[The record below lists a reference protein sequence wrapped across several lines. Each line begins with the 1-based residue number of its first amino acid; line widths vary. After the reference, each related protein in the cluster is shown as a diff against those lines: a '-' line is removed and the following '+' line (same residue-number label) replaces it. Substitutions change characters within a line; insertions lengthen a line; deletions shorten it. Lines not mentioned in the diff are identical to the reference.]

1 MPEIQV
7 KAPAKINLH
16 LNIGHRRPDGFHGI
30 ESLFLALAFGDTLR
44 FETVADKMPD
54 CNAAAEIDM
63 DWQLPD
69 QPPAIPLENNI
80 IFRAIS
86 LFRSRTGY
94 DEGLKV
100 SVTKR
105 IPPGGG
111 LGGGSSDAAA
121 TLLALNRL
129 AGAAS
134 GGKNPVNGAA
144 LAEMGAELGS
154 DVPFFLNSVL
164 SAAWVS
170 GRGEHVQPF
179 KLPQAARNLFF
190 VLVYPGFPSDTATA
204 YRLFD
209 SRRQNCIH
217 QPEIFF
223 PRVSRESVLVSL
235 KHSPRNWPFYN
246 DFLKVFR
253 EAAGEN
259 PTYSEVFNSYRRIIV
274 SLEELGAEFSGLSG
288 SGSTCFG
295 VFSDRA
301 KAQAAKIFLLKE
313 WDFVNFSFSL
323 EKREA

>member
-1 MPEIQV
+1 MPEIQL

-16 LNIGHRRPDGFHGI
+16 LNIGGKRPDGFHGI
-30 ESLFLALAFGDTLR
+30 ESLFLALDFGDTLR
-44 FETVADKMPD
+44 FETVSGTMPD
-54 CNAAAEIDM
+54 GKTSAAAAEIDM

-69 QPPAIPLENNI
+69 KPPAIPLEKNI

-121 TLLALNRL
+121 TLLALNCL

-144 LAEMGAELGS
+144 LVEMGAELGS
-154 DVPFFLNSVL
+154 DVPFFLNPAF

-179 KLPQAARNLFF
+179 ELPGAARNLFF
-190 VLVYPGFPSDTATA
+190 VLVYPGFPSDTTAA

-209 SRRQNCIH
+209 SWRLQ
-217 QPEIFF
+217 QKAVSP
-223 PRVSRESVLVSL
+223 PRVSQASSL
-235 KHSPRNWPFYN
+235 LSLNCPPCGWPFSN
-246 DFLKVFR
+246 DFLTAFR
-253 EAAGEN
+253 EASGDN
-259 PTYSEVFNSYRRIIV
+259 PTYSEAFNYYRRILG
-274 SLEELGAEFSGLSG
+274 SLGELGAEFSGLSG

-301 KAQAAKIFLLKE
+301 KAEAAQIFLLKE
-313 WDFVNFSFSL
+313 WNFVNFSFSL
-323 EKREA
+323 EN